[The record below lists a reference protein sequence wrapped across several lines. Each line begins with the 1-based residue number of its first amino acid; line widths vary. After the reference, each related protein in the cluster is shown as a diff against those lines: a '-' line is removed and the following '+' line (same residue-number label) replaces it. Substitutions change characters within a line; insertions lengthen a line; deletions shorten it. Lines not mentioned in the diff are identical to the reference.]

1 MVYDSPRGAFDKKYY
16 SQWQGSFNDNNAYWL
31 GMVYD
36 SPREVL
42 CLSYLD
48 LKVNDSGD
56 SYGAKKFKIEGR
68 RTSSSIWKEIMIVE
82 EPLSGRRENFPLRPY
97 SLPPSLQP
105 TLQPTPQPSLPPS
118 PRPTLQPTLQPTLRP
133 TPQPSLP
140 PTPHPSL
147 RPTLQP
153 SLQKSLTPTLQP
165 SLHPSLPPSSQPSLP
180 PTLHPSLPP
189 TPHPS
194 MSSTLHPSLPLT
206 LRPSLPS
213 TLHPTQQPS
222 LQLSLYTSMTPQVI
236 GCVVFFVFLIVCA
249 VLLYLSRRRLNLT
262 RRIEP
267 SPTQEELESSAPSTE
282 SSPTSPVY

>member
-1 MVYDSPRGAFDKKYY
+1 MVYDSPRGAFDKNYY

-68 RTSSSIWKEIMIVE
+68 QTSSSIWKEIMIVE

-105 TLQPTPQPSLPPS
+105 TLQPTPQPSLPPTPYPS

-180 PTLHPSLPP
+180 PTTHPSL
-189 TPHPS
+189 
-194 MSSTLHPSLPLT
+194 SSTLHPSLPLT

-213 TLHPTQQPS
+213 SLHPTQQPS

-249 VLLYLSRRRLNLT
+249 VLLYLSQRRLNLT

>member
-1 MVYDSPRGAFDKKYY
+1 MVYDSPERAFDKKYY

-68 RTSSSIWKEIMIVE
+68 QTSSSIWKEIMIVE

-105 TLQPTPQPSLPPS
+105 TLQ
-118 PRPTLQPTLQPTLRP
+118 P

-180 PTLHPSLPP
+180 PTPHPSLPP
-189 TPHPS
+189 TTHPS
-194 MSSTLHPSLPLT
+194 LSSTLHPSLPLT